1 MTSQDRVLVLA
12 LPPLA
17 PPVVVAPP
25 APVVVVLP
33 PLVVPPVL
41 VPPLVAAPP
50 LVALPPELPVLLFPP
65 VVEPSR
71 VEPPVPESPPALS
84 ELRLPPVAPPELDT
98 VPVPPELLLAPPLV
112 AVPLAVL
119 VAPVPPEPGGRVVF
133 DCGAH
138 PAAITVVKNIIT
150 PSFNQALEVGDCI
163 GGLRF
168 SSSQAAPRTS

>member
-1 MTSQDRVLVLA
+1 MTSQDRALVFA

-25 APVVVVLP
+25 APLVVVLP
-33 PLVVPPVL
+33 PLVV
-41 VPPLVAAPP
+41 PP

-65 VVEPSR
+65 VVEPSK
-71 VEPPVPESPPALS
+71 VEPPVSALPPVLS
-84 ELRLPPVAPPELDT
+84 ELRLPPVAPAELDT
-98 VPVPPELLLAPPLV
+98 VPLPPELLLAPPLV

-119 VAPVPPEPGGRVVF
+119 VPAVPPEPGGCVVF

-138 PAAITVVKNIIT
+138 PAAITAVKNVIT

-163 GGLRF
+163 DGLRF
-168 SSSQAAPRTS
+168 SSSKAAPKTS